1 MSISNVYSYIASQC
15 RAELRRAKEIQGFV
29 TISRQTGS
37 GGIVIGQKL
46 AVYLD
51 KHLPGACC
59 WTVFDKNL
67 VDEIIKD
74 HHLLSKKIVPFL
86 QEKAV
91 PNIEE
96 TLEEMLGAHPLGSI
110 LVGNTN
116 DTILRLARM
125 GRVILVG
132 RGSSNI
138 TNKILGG
145 VHVRLVGSFKSRKNY
160 TKEYLKCNDKEAED
174 IIDKEDTGRK
184 EYLMQ
189 NFGQDIQDPLLY
201 DLVINTDMVS
211 LTQAV
216 LLIGDL
222 VLQRVSITPS
232 LN

>member
-1 MSISNVYSYIASQC
+1 MSIANVYSYIASQC
-15 RAELRRAKEIQGFV
+15 QAELRREKELQGFV
-29 TISRQTGS
+29 TISRQTGA

-46 AVYLD
+46 ALYLD
-51 KHLPGACC
+51 KHLPGTCP

-132 RGSSNI
+132 RGSSSI
-138 TNKILGG
+138 TNKISGG